1 MNRTH
6 HAPHEVLA
14 RHQHAHGFAAVV
26 LTGRYAEAGD
36 TGCHRVEAGDVLVH
50 RAFESHVDRFDDAGA
65 DVLVVPL
72 PAGWNG
78 PVLGR
83 VADADAVARTAERN
97 EGAVARLLASATT
110 PRASPVQD
118 WPDLLARALRD
129 DPGLSLGAWAA
140 ARRLHAGS
148 LSRGFRQVFGC
159 TPARFRLVARAH
171 LAVRA
176 LQQTPAPLGDIAS
189 ACGFADQAH
198 MTRAVRALCGTPPA
212 GLRTPAAATCE
223 P

>member
-36 TGCHRVEAGDVLVH
+36 TGCHRVEAGDVLIH

-129 DPGLSLGAWAA
+129 VAPEAA
-140 ARRLHAGS
+140 IVYTS
-148 LSRGFRQVFGC
+148 
-159 TPARFRLVARAH
+159 
-171 LAVRA
+171 
-176 LQQTPAPLGDIAS
+176 
-189 ACGFADQAH
+189 GFAGDVVNQ
-198 MTRAVRALCGTPPA
+198 RGVVPA
-212 GLRTPAAATCE
+212 GLRATPASA
-223 P
+223 